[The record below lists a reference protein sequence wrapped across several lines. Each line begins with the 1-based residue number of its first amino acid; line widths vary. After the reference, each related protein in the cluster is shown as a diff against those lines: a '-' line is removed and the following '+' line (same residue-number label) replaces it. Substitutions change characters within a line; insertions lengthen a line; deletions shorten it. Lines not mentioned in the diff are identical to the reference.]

1 MHKSRNKKPRSA
13 ATRGETPAHR
23 PVHARPVGVLQAHV
37 GSRIED
43 GDERADEAGVG
54 STRVANSAARPG
66 ELYVVATPI
75 GNLED
80 VTLRALSVL
89 AGADVIL
96 AEDTRVTAKLLD
108 RHRVA
113 RKLLTLNE
121 HNESQMLAS
130 VLDRLAHGERIALVS
145 DAGTPAISDPGA
157 RLASG
162 VRAAGHRVTPIPGP
176 SALAAALSVA
186 GVGEEPVMFCGFLP
200 SRKEARRA
208 RIAELQAI
216 PAALVFFEAPHRVL
230 EAVEDLAQIA
240 DASRRLVIARE
251 LTKLHES
258 VHECALAESAAWLSG
273 DPNRLRGEFV
283 LVLHAAVKPARP
295 ATDWEPVLAALLE
308 ELPLAQAVKLACKAT
323 GAPRNEVY
331 PRALELARDKGQPD

>member
-1 MHKSRNKKPRSA
+1 MHKSRNKNQPRA
-13 ATRGETPAHR
+13 GARDALPAHR
-23 PVHARPVGVLQAHV
+23 PAHVRSISVPQAQV
-37 GSRIED
+37 GSRNE
-43 GDERADEAGVG
+43 GEASESGEG
-54 STRVANSAARPG
+54 ELEPTPARTG

-75 GNLED
+75 GNMED

-96 AEDTRVTAKLLD
+96 AEDTRVTSKLLD

-113 RKLLTLNE
+113 RTLLTLNE

-130 VLDRLAHGERIALVS
+130 VLERMAHGERIALVS

-157 RLASG
+157 RLVSG
-162 VRAAGHRVTPIPGP
+162 VRAAGGRVTPIPGP

-200 SRKEARRA
+200 SKKEARRS
-208 RIAELQAI
+208 RIGELHTI
-216 PAALVFFEAPHRVL
+216 PAALVFFEAPHRVQ
-230 EAVEDLAQIA
+230 ETIDDLAQIA
-240 DASRRLVIARE
+240 EGTRRLVIARE
-251 LTKLHES
+251 LTKMHES
-258 VHECALAESAAWLSG
+258 VHECAVSDAPDWLAG

-283 LVLHAAVKPARP
+283 LVLHAAATEARKPA
-295 ATDWEPVLAALLE
+295 DWEPVLAALLE

-323 GAPRNEVY
+323 GAPRTEVY
-331 PRALELARDKGQPD
+331 PRALELSRAAQDHD

>member
-1 MHKSRNKKPRSA
+1 MDKSRKKQSKSVTPGTRNPA
-13 ATRGETPAHR
+13 ARHA
-23 PVHARPVGVLQAHV
+23 VHAPSVSDSQVHV
-37 GSRIED
+37 GSGD
-43 GDERADEAGVG
+43 GGGVDDAPLGSAGATV
-54 STRVANSAARPG
+54 RPG

-121 HNESQMLAS
+121 HNEAQMVAS
-130 VLDRLAHGERIALVS
+130 VLERLAHGERIALVS

-157 RLASG
+157 RLAAG

-208 RIAELQAI
+208 RLGELLPI
-216 PAALVFFEAPHRVL
+216 PAALVFFEAPHRVQ
-230 EAVEDLAQIA
+230 ETVDDLAECA
-240 DASRRLVIARE
+240 DPTRRLVIARE

-258 VHECALAESAAWLSG
+258 VHECALADAPGWLAG
-273 DPNRLRGEFV
+273 DANRQRGEFV
-283 LVLHAAVKPARP
+283 LVLHAARIEARK
-295 ATDWEPVLAALLE
+295 AADWEPVLAALLG
-308 ELPLAQAVKLACKAT
+308 ELPLAQAVKLTCKAT
-323 GAPRNEVY
+323 GAARNEVY
-331 PRALELARDKGQPD
+331 PRALELSAQHDA

>member
-1 MHKSRNKKPRSA
+1 MHKSRTKKPGRA
-13 ATRGETPAHR
+13 GTRGETPAHR
-23 PVHARPVGVLQAHV
+23 PAHVRSVSVTQAHV
-37 GSRIED
+37 GSEGEGREE
-43 GDERADEAGVG
+43 GGTGGPGVEPTGPAG
-54 STRVANSAARPG
+54 SAARSG
-66 ELYVVATPI
+66 ELYVVGTPI

-121 HNESQMLAS
+121 HNEAQMLAS
-130 VLDRLAHGERIALVS
+130 VLERLAHGERIALVS

-157 RLASG
+157 RLVSG
-162 VRAAGHRVTPIPGP
+162 VRAAGRRVTPIPGP

-200 SRKEARRA
+200 SKTEARRA

-230 EAVEDLAQIA
+230 ESVEDLAAIA
-240 DASRRLVIARE
+240 DGARRLVIARE

-258 VHECALAESAAWLSG
+258 VHECALAKAPAWLAG

-283 LVLHAAVKPARP
+283 LVLHAAAMQARK
-295 ATDWEPVLAALLE
+295 AADWEPVLAALLE

-323 GAPRNEVY
+323 GAPRNAVY
-331 PRALELARDKGQPD
+331 PRALEMAKEQDP

>member
-1 MHKSRNKKPRSA
+1 MHNSRNKKPRA
-13 ATRGETPAHR
+13 GARDTRPAHR
-23 PVHARPVGVLQAHV
+23 PEHVRSVSVTQGHV
-37 GSRIED
+37 GSRSEGGAAVPGA
-43 GDERADEAGVG
+43 GDDAPEQ
-54 STRVANSAARPG
+54 ARPSGSG

-96 AEDTRVTAKLLD
+96 AEDTRVTSKLLD

-130 VLDRLAHGERIALVS
+130 VLERMARGERIALVS

-157 RLASG
+157 RLVSG
-162 VRAAGHRVTPIPGP
+162 VRAAGGRVTPIPGP

-200 SRKEARRA
+200 PRREARRT
-208 RIAELQAI
+208 RIAQLQAI
-216 PAALVFFEAPHRVL
+216 SAALVFFEAPHRVQ
-230 EAVEDLAQIA
+230 ETIEDLASIA
-240 DASRRLVIARE
+240 DGTRRLVIARE
-251 LTKLHES
+251 LTKMHES
-258 VHECALAESAAWLSG
+258 VHECALSDAAQWLAG

-283 LVLHAAVKPARP
+283 LVLHAPAVPARE
-295 ATDWEPVLAALLE
+295 AADWEPLLAALLD
-308 ELPLAQAVKLACKAT
+308 ELPLAQAVKLVCKAT
-323 GAPRNEVY
+323 GAARNEVY
-331 PRALELARDKGQPD
+331 PRALALGRDSPE